1 MGTGHESMTLY
12 SVPSPKRVVS
22 PGSSFWRG
30 GQAGSHQGL
39 PAHPVTP
46 SYLCIPGEPPSV
58 QAASPRPLRPPSLRA
73 WLPVC
78 PGCVSGLTRQDADGD
93 RWLGTLAGAQTEAGT
108 SSTR

>member
-46 SYLCIPGEPPSV
+46 FLPVHPWRATLGPGRLS
-58 QAASPRPLRPPSLRA
+58 PPSLPSFPPSLA
-73 WLPVC
+73 PGMPWLC
-78 PGCVSGLTRQDADGD
+78 KWANQAGC
-93 RWLGTLAGAQTEAGT
+93 
-108 SSTR
+108 

>member
-30 GQAGSHQGL
+30 GQTGSHQGL

-58 QAASPRPLRPPSLRA
+58 QAAPPPSFPPSLA
-73 WLPVC
+73 PGMPWLC
-78 PGCVSGLTRQDADGD
+78 KWANQAGC
-93 RWLGTLAGAQTEAGT
+93 
-108 SSTR
+108 